1 MATQWFFA
9 KDGSKG
15 KMHGPVSGR
24 ELKRLAAT
32 GGLAPTDR
40 VKKDGMEKSVSA
52 RRVKGLFA
60 PPAETN

>member
-1 MATQWFFA
+1 MSTQWFFA

-15 KMHGPVSGR
+15 KMHGPVSAR

-40 VKKDGMEKSVSA
+40 VKRDGMEKSVSA
-52 RRVKGLFA
+52 RRVKGLFV
-60 PPAETN
+60 PPAEAK

>member
-1 MATQWFFA
+1 MPTQWFFA
-9 KDGSKG
+9 KDGG
-15 KMHGPVSGR
+15 KMSGPVTGR

-32 GGLAPTDR
+32 GGLSPTDR

-60 PPAETN
+60 PADGTN